1 MKIIVC
7 PLSALETS
15 LRETAASR
23 MISLSGPGK
32 SRKRPDQISDGFLAL
47 EFNDISAPA
56 NGLIAPNENHISAL
70 ISFFQDWNQVSPL
83 LIHCWMGISRST
95 AAAVIAHACLNPGQ
109 DMQKLAARLRAASPS
124 ATPNRLMIEIAD
136 KGRPMPKGRA
146 PIGNHPMSEF
156 CKDDAMPEGGFGW
169 FLIREIVRDL
179 VYDRR
184 DGENILLFRIL
195 LETSEPCS

>member
-32 SRKRPDQISDGFLAL
+32 SLKRPDQISDGFLAL

-136 KGRPMPKGRA
+136 TKLQLKGRLSNAIADIGRGAYADEGTKFRFDMPQLTR
-146 PIGNHPMSEF
+146 
-156 CKDDAMPEGGFGW
+156 
-169 FLIREIVRDL
+169 
-179 VYDRR
+179 
-184 DGENILLFRIL
+184 
-195 LETSEPCS
+195 LEA